1 MQGLA
6 VSVLCV
12 GLAMLV
18 WSSAA
23 TPQSDS
29 GVVLT
34 ADDICAAP
42 PFDRRAR
49 SLVSRL
55 HGYDRVLE
63 QLVDH
68 CPDVAML
75 FAEFCHDA
83 GIPPGVF
90 NLVMGPGAS
99 VGSALVDDPHVR
111 ALSFTGSVPTGRRIA
126 VNGLDW
132 WKREGEVYT
141 ENWVFVD
148 MVHLFRQFGVD
159 LLARARAPTTQQAGA
174 TR

>member
-12 GLAMLV
+12 GLAMLL

-23 TPQSDS
+23 TPQSGS
-29 GVVLT
+29 GLVLT

-49 SLVSRL
+49 SLVRRL
-55 HGYDRVLE
+55 QGYDRILE

-75 FAEFCHDA
+75 FAEFATGAVPSPSAQPQPDYLWTLDF
-83 GIPPGVF
+83 PP
-90 NLVMGPGAS
+90 
-99 VGSALVDDPHVR
+99 
-111 ALSFTGSVPTGRRIA
+111 
-126 VNGLDW
+126 
-132 WKREGEVYT
+132 
-141 ENWVFVD
+141 
-148 MVHLFRQFGVD
+148 VHLEAENR
-159 LLARARAPTTQQAGA
+159 
-174 TR
+174 